1 MPLASA
7 PPLRDRGPD
16 VTEDVR
22 LALLHLHQ
30 RGASLDSRERLGAR
44 VAATARRREMATLAT
59 CHRVEIYAAIPSV
72 ADARAW
78 VAERIGD
85 DGALDEATCLVDADA
100 ARHLFR
106 VAAGLDSAV
115 VGEGQIAA
123 QVRRT
128 YDEARAQGI
137 HPLLAALFQHALR
150 VARDLRAGSPL
161 GAVRRSVG
169 SLAVDEALRHVDP
182 ATATA
187 LVIGAGEMGKLA
199 ARALARRVGTLVV
212 ANRDPARGRE
222 VAEAVGATAIGL
234 EELGA
239 ALATAD
245 VVISAADTRGSIL
258 TRALLWPR
266 CAARPLVLVDIAVP
280 RSVAADARDLEG
292 LRYRDVDHLGTD
304 ASLDPGVVAAA
315 ERRCAAEADRF
326 LTAWRERAAAATIR
340 ELHERATALRRVH
353 LARALAKLGHLD
365 ERDRRIVEGL
375 ATSVTSALIHAPTVA
390 LRRVPEHE
398 TAARAL
404 FGLDASS
411 DEKRT

>member
-85 DGALDEATCLVDADA
+85 HGALDEATCLVDADA

-150 VARDLRAGSPL
+150 VARDLRASSPL

-169 SLAVDEALRHVDP
+169 SLAVDEALRYVDP
-182 ATATA
+182 PTATV

-245 VVISAADTRGSIL
+245 AVISAADTRGSIL

-315 ERRCAAEADRF
+315 ERRCAEEADRF
-326 LTAWRERAAAATIR
+326 LAAWRERSAAATIR

-353 LARALAKLGHLD
+353 LARALAKLGHLG

-411 DEKRT
+411 GEKRT